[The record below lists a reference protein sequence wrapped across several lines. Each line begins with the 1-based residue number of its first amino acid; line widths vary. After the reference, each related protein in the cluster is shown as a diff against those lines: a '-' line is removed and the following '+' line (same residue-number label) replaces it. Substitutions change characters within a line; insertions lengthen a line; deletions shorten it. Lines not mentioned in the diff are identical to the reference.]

1 MTRSSFDPRGGQ
13 TERSGSRNLGPDAQN
28 NSHMPPDLTQ
38 AEVENVEKAEK
49 DIEGG
54 TEEIQQYRF
63 RPKRRKGN
71 PKK

>member
-13 TERSGSRNLGPDAQN
+13 TERSGSRNMGPDAQN
-28 NSHMPPDLTQ
+28 ISHIPPDL
-38 AEVENVEKAEK
+38 AEAEIDNVEKAEK

-54 TEEIQQYRF
+54 TEEVQQYRF
-63 RPKRRKGN
+63 RSKRRKSS